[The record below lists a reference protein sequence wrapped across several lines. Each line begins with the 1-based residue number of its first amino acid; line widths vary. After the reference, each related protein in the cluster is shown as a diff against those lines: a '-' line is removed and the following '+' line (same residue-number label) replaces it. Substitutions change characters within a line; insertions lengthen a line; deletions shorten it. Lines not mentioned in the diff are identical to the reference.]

1 MNRRYY
7 CMFIVLFFAVLTQ
20 AAAAERTFNILFIQ
34 SYTSQ
39 TPWHSDLNQGL
50 AKGFKESG
58 LKVNITTEYLDADF
72 WAFNSEKVIMR
83 RFCQRARDRQTDLI
97 VTASDEAFYTLFAC
111 GDSLPLQIPVV
122 FFGIKYP
129 DTKLITTHPNVCG
142 FTANPDFDVI
152 LRQAQKIF
160 PRRKEVV
167 CVIDNSFLS
176 NKGLEDFEE
185 EWKKFLKKSGWTDIV
200 ISLVF
205 ILFGIMLIARPEY
218 VMSGI
223 SLLIGLIFI
232 AIGILKAIDYFST
245 NKTDNYLLA
254 MAIVMVLIGVVLM
267 FCSDIILSVAR
278 IVIAIWILYSGI
290 LNLQT
295 IIVWKDYK
303 TTLWIVSLILAIATI
318 GLGMYVL
325 VNPGALLQTGGIAIL
340 IYGIVNIIENM
351 IFIKKIDD
359 YLD

>member
-1 MNRRYY
+1 
-7 CMFIVLFFAVLTQ
+7 MFAYRSVFAVLIQ
-20 AAAAERTFNILFIQ
+20 AAAAERTYNILFIQ

-50 AKGFKESG
+50 VKGFKESG

-97 VTASDEAFYTLFAC
+97 ITASDEAFYTLFAC

-129 DTKLITTHPNVCG
+129 DMELIATHPNVCG

-160 PRRKEVV
+160 PQRKEVV

-185 EWKKFLKKSGWTDIV
+185 EWKIFQKDNPDYRMKVYNTQIIQRV
-200 ISLVF
+200 T
-205 ILFGIMLIARPEY
+205 
-218 VMSGI
+218 
-223 SLLIGLIFI
+223 SLLLFVTLVTATNVWWLLLNGRLSFHSL
-232 AIGILKAIDYFST
+232 AKTQKLPYFRVR
-245 NKTDNYLLA
+245 
-254 MAIVMVLIGVVLM
+254 MWG
-267 FCSDIILSVAR
+267 
-278 IVIAIWILYSGI
+278 
-290 LNLQT
+290 
-295 IIVWKDYK
+295 
-303 TTLWIVSLILAIATI
+303 
-318 GLGMYVL
+318 
-325 VNPGALLQTGGIAIL
+325 
-340 IYGIVNIIENM
+340 
-351 IFIKKIDD
+351 
-359 YLD
+359 